1 VNAPTPDPPND
12 ESETLAAEFVL
23 GLLDAEGLA
32 QVARLRRRDGRLDAA
47 LATWTTQLTPLADD
61 LSPVQPP
68 ARLWTAIAT
77 ATSPVAAPPRRA
89 RLWENLAFWRYFG
102 LGSGVFG
109 VAALAAALFA
119 VSFSSPMTP
128 AAVATLTNLSDG
140 SFLATAG
147 RQSGSIWLVV
157 SSAHTNL
164 PSDKTAELWL
174 LLPQQKPR
182 PLGLLA
188 SDHAVLMRIAA
199 SDDVNPLV
207 SGELAVS
214 LEPPGGS
221 PTGLPTGPLI
231 AKAKFFPLS

>member
-1 VNAPTPDPPND
+1 L
-12 ESETLAAEFVL
+12 ETLAAEFVL
-23 GLLDAEGLA
+23 GLLDADGLS
-32 QVARLRRRDGRLDAA
+32 QVAGLRRRDGRLDAA
-47 LATWTTQLTPLADD
+47 LATWTTQLMPLADD

-77 ATSPVAAPPRRA
+77 ATSPVAAPPRRTC
-89 RLWENLAFWRYFG
+89 LWENLAFWRYLG
-102 LGSGVFG
+102 LGSSAFG
-109 VAALAAALFA
+109 LAALTAALFA
-119 VSFSSPMTP
+119 LLSSSPMTP
-128 AAVATLTNLSDG
+128 AAVATLTTQSGG

-147 RQSGSIWLVV
+147 RQSGGIWLVV
-157 SSAHTNL
+157 SSAHTTL

-188 SDHAVLMRIAA
+188 SDHPVLMRLAA
-199 SDDVNPLV
+199 SDAVSTLV

-231 AKAKFFPLS
+231 AEAKFFPLS